1 MRILKTEEMSC
12 NHCVERIHKAL
23 EAAEIKHEIS
33 LENKTVS
40 IDGCDHCVTS
50 ATEILDD
57 LGFTAVEVSN

>member
-1 MRILKTEEMSC
+1 MRVFKTEEMSC

-23 EAAEIKHEIS
+23 ETAEIKHEIK

-40 IDGCDHCVTS
+40 IDGDDNCVAS

-57 LGFTAVEVSN
+57 LGFTAVEVK